1 MPARKMK
8 VEVYDGSGSRYT
20 VTIEG
25 SVTREKAIRILE
37 IVELLGGMPSQRTDR
52 NMLSASSLQKIEQI
66 RTIVEEK
73 FPIVWFSSKD
83 VKTVYEKE
91 LHKPISQ
98 SMVSTYLSRL
108 TNRGLLMRR
117 KVSKGYNYR
126 MATKNSQELLK
137 ILRK

>member
-52 NMLSASSLQKIEQI
+52 NMLSTSSLQKIEQI
-66 RTIVEEK
+66 RMIVEEK

-83 VKTVYEKE
+83 VKTVYENE

-117 KVSKGYNYR
+117 KVSKEYNYR